1 MRFIWCKGSNA
12 QTFLQRAELITGVTP
27 FTRADGDSAVR
38 TPSKGGSTMN
48 KKRVFL
54 AIKTQALH
62 EKTGIEPD
70 DIIRYLAANLA
81 YPYADL
87 CWLSEV
93 TGISCKTLKR
103 LRKADHMISR
113 VI

>member
-1 MRFIWCKGSNA
+1 MK
-12 QTFLQRAELITGVTP
+12 E
-27 FTRADGDSAVR
+27 
-38 TPSKGGSTMN
+38 
-48 KKRVFL
+48 KRVFL

-70 DIIRYLAANLA
+70 DIIRYLAANLV

-93 TGISCKTLKR
+93 TGITCKTLKR